1 MNIIGVVKD
10 YHFQSLHQEIK
21 PMALSVSP
29 FFGSPLSYL
38 ILDTNTND
46 YADLIALLE
55 KTWKKINS
63 DSPFAYS
70 FLEKDFQ
77 KSYEKEEL
85 TLALIRYFTLIAI
98 VIACLGL
105 FGLASFTAEQRVKE
119 IGIRKVLGSSV
130 SQIVMLLSKDFLKLV
145 VISFIIASPIGY
157 YVMMQWLQGFAYHVN
172 VSWWIFGLAGT
183 SALLIALLTIGFQSV
198 RAAFANPVNSLK
210 SE

>member
-1 MNIIGVVKD
+1 MTIIGVMKD
-10 YHFQSLHQEIK
+10 YHFQSLHQKIR
-21 PMALSVSP
+21 PMTLSVAPVFSGP
-29 FFGSPLSYL
+29 NFYL
-38 ILDTNTND
+38 ILNVKSSD
-46 YADLIALLE
+46 YSELIKTIQA
-55 KTWKKINS
+55 TWKKINPS
-63 DSPFAYS
+63 SPFAYS
-70 FLEKDFQ
+70 FLDQDFQ
-77 KSYEKEEL
+77 RNYEKEQL
-85 TLALIRYFTLIAI
+85 TLQLIRYFTLIAI

-105 FGLASFTAEQRVKE
+105 FGLASFRAEQRVKE

-172 VSWWIFGLAGT
+172 VSWWIFALAGT

-198 RAAFANPVNSLK
+198 RSAFANPVNSLK